1 MEACKICG
9 NVNNN
14 KIFTAREMMFGFRDE
29 FDYLECDECGCLQ
42 LITIP
47 LDLIK
52 YYPPNYYSY
61 QSLSE
66 SDYIQVGF
74 AKTVKRTFKKKFLN
88 GYLHNKRIPA
98 RLLSRLEQYY
108 PWIKKNSISND
119 SRILD
124 IGCGTGELL
133 LRMCND
139 GFLNLTGVDPY
150 IQEEIHYKCGITIYK
165 KQLEEIEDRFDF
177 IMLHHSFE
185 HMDEPLQVLK
195 RIYSLL
201 GDHGLVVIR
210 IPVSKGHAWRKYGV
224 NWVQLDAPR
233 HFFLHTTQSMQRLSK
248 MAGFVLD
255 DIVYDS
261 YDLQFIGSELYLR
274 GIPLTHDDHHFFSDE
289 QVACYKQEAARLN
302 RINDGD
308 AACFYLMK

>member
-1 MEACKICG
+1 MKECKICG

-14 KIFTAREMMFGFRDE
+14 KIYTAREMMFGLKDE
-29 FDYLECDECGCLQ
+29 FDYLECNECGCLQ
-42 LITIP
+42 IISIP
-47 LDLIK
+47 QDLIK

-61 QSLSE
+61 QTLVETDIIQTGLSKT
-66 SDYIQVGF
+66 
-74 AKTVKRTFKKKFLN
+74 AKRIFKKKFLN
-88 GYLHNKRIPA
+88 GYLQGNAVSGK
-98 RLLSRLEQYY
+98 LMSKFQQYY
-108 PWIKKNSISND
+108 PWIKRNTISNT

-133 LRMCND
+133 LKMYND

-150 IQEEIHYKCGITIYK
+150 IIEDIQYKCGVNILK
-165 KQLEEIEDRFDF
+165 KQLEDIHDKYDF

-185 HMDEPLQVLK
+185 HMDEPLDVLK
-195 RIYSLL
+195 KIYSLMDK
-201 GDHGLVVIR
+201 GGMVIIR

-233 HFFLHTTQSMQRLSK
+233 HFFLHTTQSMQILSNNS
-248 MAGFVLD
+248 GFILD

-261 YDLQFIGSELYLR
+261 YDLQFIGSEMYLR
-274 GIPLTHDDHHFFSDE
+274 GIPLIDDHDFFSAE
-289 QVACYKQEAARLN
+289 QISDYKEEAGRLN

-308 AACFYLMK
+308 AACFYLKK